1 MGYVITLV
9 LLAASCQAC
18 MVVLNRALKETPVRV
33 IIFYYSMLGIAVVG
47 SYILID
53 VAINGMG

>member
-1 MGYVITLV
+1 
-9 LLAASCQAC
+9 

-53 VAINGMG
+53 AAINGMG